1 MVDGGATDGGGED
14 GGGTE
19 VAGRGARGVDEVD
32 VRAGK
37 GEGAAADV
45 DEARDREEHGGGP
58 GGRRGEW
65 GAGR

>member
-1 MVDGGATDGGGED
+1 MVDGGAADGGGEN

-19 VAGRGARGVDEVD
+19 VVGRVEEAD
-32 VRAGK
+32 VRAGE